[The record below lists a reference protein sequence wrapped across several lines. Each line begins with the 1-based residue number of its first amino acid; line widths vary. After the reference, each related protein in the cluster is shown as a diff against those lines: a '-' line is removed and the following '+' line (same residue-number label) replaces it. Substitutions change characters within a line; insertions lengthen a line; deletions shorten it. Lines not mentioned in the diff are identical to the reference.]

1 MLDLQESREV
11 GSGLSWS
18 FGCFSTVLNAVF
30 VTLLRTAVE
39 TAVSEVHRLLRT
51 GGVPTS
57 LTLLLLLWLMVSLRV
72 GARGRAIY
80 APHPTPPHT
89 RAPLSSS
96 LISRMFSVDVKHRVS
111 CHPECDNMWG

>member
-1 MLDLQESREV
+1 MLDLQESPEESKSREA

-30 VTLLRTAVE
+30 VTLLCTAVE

-80 APHPTPPHT
+80 APHPPPHPHT
-89 RAPLSSS
+89 HARTAFLVPNKP
-96 LISRMFSVDVKHRVS
+96 DVFCGR
-111 CHPECDNMWG
+111 